1 MKSTEPQNGI
11 WNQWLAD
18 TYHQSSPKLAAFLA
32 KLLPK
37 DKKVIDLG
45 CGNAFYISEL
55 EKEGFDCIGVEGS
68 ALNNFLSKNVVIE
81 DLTNPIHLLV
91 TGCVISLEVGEHLPE
106 WAEQTFLNTV
116 CCHCNDT
123 LVLSWALPGQP
134 GIGHINC
141 KPQEYIKEQVEKRGF
156 IFDAYT
162 TNQIRDNHI
171 DDNTDWFRR
180 TILIF
185 QRP

>member
-32 KLLPK
+32 KFLPK
-37 DKKVIDLG
+37 ERNVIDFG

-55 EKEGFDCIGVEGS
+55 EKQGFYCIGVEGS
-68 ALNNFLSKNVVIE
+68 HLNNFLMNNVVIH
-81 DLTNPIHLLV
+81 DLTESIDLDV
-91 TGCVISLEVGEHLPE
+91 KGCVISLEVGEHLPE
-106 WAEQTFLNTV
+106 SAEQTFLDTI
-116 CCHCNDT
+116 CSHCTDT
-123 LVLSWALPGQP
+123 LVLSWAMPNQP

-141 KPQEYIKEQVEKRGF
+141 KPQEYIKEEVEKRGF
-156 IFDAYT
+156 IFDDYT
-162 TNQIRDNHI
+162 TSQIRQNHI
-171 DDNTDWFRR
+171 DYNTDWFRR